1 MSTSTYTVVKNPY
14 PGLRSYSESESPI
27 FFGRE
32 RQLDELLRKIRANR
46 FLAVTGSRS
55 SGKSSLVRA
64 SLIPRLN
71 SRDGFSGQG
80 GDRWRIAF
88 CRPGDD
94 PIENLSKNLAKEGI
108 LYPENKMLD
117 TGFPSVIKNF
127 LQRGSLGLVEAY
139 QKHKQGN
146 SSNLMI
152 VIDQF
157 EEIFRYAKKSKEH
170 RDKAELFVSLLL
182 NASRHKA
189 SPIYVVVLMRSSYTD
204 HNTMFRGLSEAF
216 NEGRFEIPPMK
227 TQDLK
232 RVVMAP
238 IISPDAHKFTG
249 ASSGNLE
256 KGLES
261 RIINDMDP
269 DDLNQLSVIQH
280 TLTKMWDNWYET
292 DGFGNADAPL
302 TIQHYNAVGGVQ
314 GSIRQQLEGIY
325 KNIEKQQGQRPEE
338 LTPYPVICKKMFQ
351 ALAEPGPAGRSV
363 SRPVSIR
370 TLMAITASSLDDV
383 KNIVYKFSEPNSLF
397 LEAPT
402 KSEMDEDTVI
412 TIRHECIFE
421 KWPLLGKW
429 IEDEAENAKLYTRM
443 AAAATIYHETKNPT
457 KLWGDPELKMGLTW
471 RASETPNEAWAQR
484 YNDPSSASFV
494 DTMEFLDKSE
504 KEFYRQQNEAAQEQD
519 ARITRAR
526 RIGIG
531 GALVALICILLMGVA
546 YFSGQEAYKSAQ
558 KAKRS
563 ERIAKQKSYLAQL
576 ARQDAKNKEF
586 IATLNSERAERE
598 QRKATAAASDAVQAT
613 GIANDQMAKS
623 IAALKLADIKAR
635 EAEINAKEADSAK
648 LAALAAVGFADQKRR
663 EAEKAV
669 REQRQIRNRSLAQ
682 EIAVKSQEIEDES
695 IKALLAKEA
704 HNLHTGSE
712 GKPYNAFIYKS
723 LYNAVDK
730 LVPRFNYLNYKVL
743 PKGYNR
749 IGTVRAMA
757 FKNGKLY
764 TTGSEGFLL
773 EWPAEIANN
782 YIANQPDRKNYAPVA
797 VVEPN
802 NKVYRAL
809 DVSANGE
816 WLARGGDN
824 GKVELYGLTASGL
837 PEQTAPKVEASPHD
851 GRTVWTLKF
860 MPDNKGYVSS
870 GADGSIQYTNLV
882 GESVEVVAT
891 IPEELRRITSLDL
904 STDGR
909 FLAAVGLSPAVY
921 IWDQKTG
928 KTIKKLVAKQDESER
943 RIAKAVAVGGKD
955 DRFVAV
961 GFNDGSVRV
970 WDLKDQDPYDRS
982 KLREPDRLK
991 FHTAS
996 ITCLEFNQSSNGLML
1011 AAGSRDNSTT
1021 LWQIQDRDNPGIFPY
1036 KANNFSPIKLG
1047 NKNHKSW
1054 VMSVEFSEDGSHLFT
1069 GYQDGGIRFWETTM
1083 DFYSDHICSSL
1094 NLNLSDEIW
1103 LKYIGS
1109 DGTDKAYPYILTAQ
1123 GEGQERRPI
1132 WTCKGGKQ
1140 MDD

>member
-1 MSTSTYTVVKNPY
+1 MSTSTYISVKNPY

-46 FLAVTGSRS
+46 FLAVTGARS

-71 SRDGFSGQG
+71 SREGFSGQG

-88 CRPGDD
+88 CRPGND

-157 EEIFRYAKKSKEH
+157 EEIFRYARQSKEH

-232 RVVMAP
+232 RVIMAP
-238 IISPDAHKFTG
+238 IISSDAHKFTG

-261 RIINDMDP
+261 RIINDLDP
-269 DDLNQLSVIQH
+269 EDLSQLSVIQH
-280 TLTKMWDNWYET
+280 TLTKMWDDWYET
-292 DGFGNADAPL
+292 DGFGNADAPVTL
-302 TIQHYNAVGGVQ
+302 QHYNAVGGVRN
-314 GSIRQQLEGIY
+314 SIRQQLEAIY
-325 KNIEKQQGQRPEE
+325 KSIEKQQGQRPKD
-338 LTPYPVICKKMFQ
+338 LTPYPVICKKIFQ
-351 ALAEPGPAGRSV
+351 ALAEPGPTGRSV

-370 TLMAITASSLDDV
+370 TLMAITVSNLDDV

-402 KSEMDEDTVI
+402 KSEMDEDTIISV
-412 TIRHECIFE
+412 RHECIFD
-421 KWPLLGKW
+421 KWPLLNQW
-429 IEDEAENAKLYTRM
+429 IVEEEENAKLYIRM
-443 AAAATIYHETKNPT
+443 AAAATIYHETKNPM

-471 RASETPNEAWAQR
+471 RTNEMPNEAWAQR
-484 YNDPSSASFV
+484 YNDPSAASFD
-494 DTMEFLDKSE
+494 DTIEFLDKSE

-519 ARITRAR
+519 ARIKRSR
-526 RIGIG
+526 NIGIFG
-531 GALVALICILLMGVA
+531 VIIAVFCSVLTLIAIL
-546 YFSGQEAYKSAQ
+546 SGQEAYKSAQ

-563 ERIAKQKSYLAQL
+563 ERLAKQKSYLAQL
-576 ARQDAKNKEF
+576 ARQDANNKEF

-598 QRKATAAASDAVQAT
+598 QLKATAAASDAVVAT
-613 GIANDQMAKS
+613 GIANDQMARAL
-623 IAALKLADIKAR
+623 AALKRADINEQLALQK
-635 EAEINAKEADSAK
+635 AKEADSAK
-648 LAALAAVGFADQKRR
+648 VVAIAAGELAEEKRKIAV
-663 EAEKAV
+663 KAV

-704 HNLHTGSE
+704 YNIHMGSE

-743 PKGYNR
+743 PEGYKR

-773 EWPAEIANN
+773 EWPAEITNN
-782 YIANQPDRKNYAPVA
+782 YIANQPDRKNYAPVS
-797 VVEPN
+797 VTDPD

-809 DVSANGE
+809 DISANGD

-824 GKVELYGLTASGL
+824 GKVELYGLTSSGI
-837 PEQTAPKVEASPHD
+837 PAQTAPKVQASPHK
-851 GRTVWTLKF
+851 GRTIWTLKF
-860 MPDNKGYVSS
+860 MPDSKGYVSS
-870 GADGSIQYTNLV
+870 GADGSIQYTNLT
-882 GESVEVVAT
+882 GESVEVVAN
-891 IPEELRRITSLDL
+891 IPSELKRITSLDL

-928 KTIKKLVAKQDESER
+928 KTIKKLVTKQDESER
-943 RIAKAVAVGGKD
+943 RIARAVAIGGKD

-961 GFNDGSVRV
+961 GFGDGSVRI
-970 WDLKDQDPYDRS
+970 WDLKEPDPYDRS
-982 KLREPDRLK
+982 KLKEPDRLK
-991 FHTAS
+991 FHVAS

-1021 LWQIQDRDNPGIFPY
+1021 LWQVQDRDNPTIFPY
-1036 KANNFSPIKLG
+1036 KTNSFSPIKLE

-1054 VMSVEFSEDGSHLFT
+1054 VMSVAFSEDGSHLFT

-1094 NLNLSDEIW
+1094 NLNLSDDTW

-1109 DGTDKAYPYILTAQ
+1109 DGTDKAYPYILTAE
-1123 GEGQERRPI
+1123 GEGQERRPM

-1140 MDD
+1140 MK